1 MFSGGPPLIGPHLN
15 RQKVSISKVERQ
27 IWDPYPTP
35 AGILKTCITSHGL
48 RLPVPS
54 SVREGFGL
62 FLIHHILCAGPE
74 AHLKFLI
81 PVDAPCGEHLAGWHT
96 F

>member
-1 MFSGGPPLIGPHLN
+1 MGPLPHP
-15 RQKVSISKVERQ
+15 S
-27 IWDPYPTP
+27 WDTKNLHNVPWPQ
-35 AGILKTCITSHGL
+35 
-48 RLPVPS
+48 RLPIPS
-54 SVREGFGL
+54 SAREGFGL